1 MNLFSRLTC
10 RCSAPFQ
17 RPLCLERRVSLANT
31 ILVLFVGTVILKNSV
46 VAQSTSSAPDDQAT
60 ARKSAYRAFAESH
73 DGDAGRGRQVFEN
86 EQRVACRKCHT
97 LDVEQKGI
105 GPDLLSIGDKFERH
119 DLITSV
125 LEPSK
130 TIAVGYGATN
140 LVTTAGLVLQGVLQ
154 RVTDDGIELRNKEGQ
169 LVRIAANEIDEQQTS
184 ELSLMPEGLETQMTP
199 QEFTDLVAF
208 LGTLKQPRNTNRQ
221 RPEVPDEIARAT
233 QPLNLVPV
241 FGDSIRLDHPVW
253 FGAVPG
259 RQGMFIALEHFG
271 RVWTI
276 QKNASGESQ
285 HSFLDLTS
293 VVRRGGAT
301 GLLGFA
307 FHPRFVDNGR
317 YFIKFQ
323 VADNGQIVTIVEER
337 KWDAERAI
345 DLASHA
351 PRQILKIVGST
362 QDHNGGC
369 LTFGPDGFLYI
380 GMGDSG
386 PQEDPQGHG
395 QDLTTLLGKILRID
409 IDSTDGD
416 RPYGIPR
423 TNPFVATPDARPEVW
438 AYGFREPWRF
448 TFDTA
453 NGEMWVGDVGQNRFE
468 EVAIVN
474 AGENHGW
481 NVYEGFADHS
491 NRFRSADAR
500 YAPPVIAYP
509 RRLGV
514 SVTGGYVYRGKR
526 APQLQG
532 WYIFGDFESR
542 RIWAL
547 RQHDRKLAEVVE
559 IGRAPTRVVS
569 FNENSDGE
577 IDLVGYDTGTIYR
590 LNLDQIDLKPLE
602 TRSLADTSETAPV
615 LWKVTLSAPTGDWQ
629 RLEFDDANWK
639 SAPGGFGTSGTPGGV
654 IRTDWRT
661 RDIWLRRSFDLSQV
675 PQSQSLALRIH
686 HDEDVVVY
694 FNGVE
699 AFRRVGWTT
708 GYIEVPIDPRA
719 AAALRTGRNV
729 IAIQCHQNGG
739 GQFIDAGLIEYVK
752 AK

>member
-1 MNLFSRLTC
+1 MMTL
-10 RCSAPFQ
+10 
-17 RPLCLERRVSLANT
+17 
-31 ILVLFVGTVILKNSV
+31 V
-46 VAQSTSSAPDDQAT
+46 VAGSGNWRKSIAADALPSSSDQAAV
-60 ARKSAYRAFAESH
+60 ARKTTYRAFVDSH
-73 DGDAGRGRQVFEN
+73 QGDPQRGKQVFEN
-86 EQRVACRKCHT
+86 EQKATCRKCHT
-97 LDVEQKGI
+97 LDANRKGV
-105 GPDLLSIGDKFERH
+105 GPDLLSIGDKFERP

-140 LVTTAGLVLQGVLQ
+140 VITTSGLIVQGVLQ
-154 RVTDDGIELRNKEGQ
+154 RVTDTGVELRNKDGQ
-169 LVRIAANEIDEQQTS
+169 LVRVPANEIDEQQTS
-184 ELSLMPEGLETQMTP
+184 ELSLMPEGLETQLTT
-199 QEFTDLVAF
+199 QEYTDLIAY
-208 LGTLKQPRNTNRQ
+208 LGTLKQPRNATRQ

-233 QPLNLVPV
+233 QQVNLVPL

-253 FGAVPG
+253 IGAVPG
-259 RQGMFIALEHFG
+259 RTGTYIALEHFG
-271 RVWTI
+271 RIWTI
-276 QKNASGESQ
+276 QQSVSGQKNASGDSQ
-285 HSFLDLTS
+285 HAFLDLSS

-307 FHPRFVDNGR
+307 FHPRFVENGR
-317 YFIKFQ
+317 YVIKYQ
-323 VADNGQIVTIVEER
+323 IADNNQIGTIVEER
-337 KWDAERAI
+337 KWDAERAT
-345 DLASHA
+345 DLASQT
-351 PRQILKIVGST
+351 PRQILRIVGST

-423 TNPFVATPDARPEVW
+423 TNPFVTAPDARPEVW

-448 TFDTA
+448 SFDTA

-468 EVAIVN
+468 EVAIVK

-500 YAPPVIAYP
+500 YVPPVIAYP

-532 WYIFGDFESR
+532 WYVFGDFESR

-547 RQHDRKLAEVVE
+547 RQQDRRLVEVVE
-559 IGRAPTRVVS
+559 IGRSPTRIVS
-569 FNENSDGE
+569 FNENPDGE
-577 IDLVGYDTGTIYR
+577 IDMVGYDTGTIYR
-590 LNLDQIDLKPLE
+590 LNLDQVDLKPLD
-602 TRSLADTSETAPV
+602 TRAVADTSEADPV
-615 LWKVTLSAPTGDWQ
+615 PWLFTLSAPTGDWQ
-629 RLEFDDANWK
+629 RPDFNDADWK
-639 SAPGGFGTSGTPGGV
+639 SAPGGFGTNGTPGGV

-675 PQSQSLALRIH
+675 PSPQSLALRIH

-694 FNGVE
+694 LNGVE
-699 AFRRVGWTT
+699 AVRRNGWTT

-719 AAALRTGRNV
+719 VEALRTGRNV
-729 IAIQCHQNGG
+729 IAIHCHQNGG
-739 GQFIDAGLIEYVK
+739 GQYIDAGLVDYVK